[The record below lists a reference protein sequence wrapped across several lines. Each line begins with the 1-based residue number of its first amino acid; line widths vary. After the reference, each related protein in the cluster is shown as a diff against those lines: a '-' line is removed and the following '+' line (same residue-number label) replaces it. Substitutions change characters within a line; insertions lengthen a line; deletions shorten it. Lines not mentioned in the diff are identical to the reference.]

1 MALTI
6 EEKVERFA
14 PELRLIFDKKVREF
28 TRLCI
33 SQGPDYFFI
42 DCPSSTTGKFHPLDE
57 LTADGVIIHTKKVF
71 TMAYEMVKATDCE
84 HSRDLVIAAALI
96 HDLRK
101 QGLTESGHTDMKR
114 HCDLAA
120 QLVTEVQEATQLLD
134 ASQYTII
141 RNCVGY
147 HLGPWSHEP
156 WKKPMSEYTAEELT
170 LFLSDFTVSKRFVSV
185 DYRREERY
193 L

>member
-6 EEKVERFA
+6 EEKEASFKA
-14 PELRLIFDKKVREF
+14 ELQLIYDKHIREF

-33 SQGPDYFFI
+33 GQAPDYFFI
-42 DCPSSTTGKFHPLDE
+42 DCPSSSSGKFHPLDE

-71 TMAYEMVKATDCE
+71 TMAYEMVKAMSCE
-84 HSRDLVIAAALI
+84 HNRDLVCAAALI

-101 QGLTESGHTDMKR
+101 QGLEKTGYTDMKN

-120 QLVTEVQEATQLLD
+120 KLVIEVQDATQLL
-134 ASQYTII
+134 SEEQYQILK
-141 RNCVGY
+141 NCVGY

-156 WKKPMSEYTAEELT
+156 WIKPMSDYTAEELT
-170 LFLSDFTVSKRFVSV
+170 LFLSDFTASKRFVSV
-185 DYRREERY
+185 DYRREEKY

>member
-6 EEKVERFA
+6 EEKVEHFA
-14 PELRLIFDKKVREF
+14 PELRLIFDKRVREF

-33 SQGPDYFFI
+33 GQAPEYFFT

-57 LTADGVIIHTKKVF
+57 LTADGVVIHTKKVF
-71 TMAYEMVKATDCE
+71 TMVYEMVKALDCE
-84 HSRDLVIAAALI
+84 HNRDLVLASALI

-101 QGLTESGHTDMKR
+101 QGLTKSGHTDMQR
-114 HCDLAA
+114 HCDYAA
-120 QLVTEVQEATQLLD
+120 QLVTEVQDATQLLSD
-134 ASQYTII
+134 KQYSIV

-147 HLGPWSHEP
+147 HLGPWSNNP
-156 WKKPMSEYTAEELT
+156 WKKPMAEYTPEELT

-185 DYRREERY
+185 DYRREEKY

>member
-1 MALTI
+1 MTLTI
-6 EEKVERFA
+6 EEKVGRFA

-28 TRLCI
+28 TRLCV
-33 SQGPDYFFI
+33 SQAPDYFFI

-71 TMAYEMVKATDCE
+71 TMAYEMVKAMDCE
-84 HSRDLVIAAALI
+84 QHRDLVCAAAII

-101 QGLTESGHTDMKR
+101 QGLKQTGFTDMKR
-114 HCDLAA
+114 HCDFAA
-120 QLVTEVQEATQLLD
+120 DLVTEVQEATQLLTVE
-134 ASQYTII
+134 QYTII

-147 HLGPWSHEP
+147 HLGPWSNEP

-170 LFLSDFTVSKRFVSV
+170 LFLSDFTVSKRFVGV
-185 DYRREERY
+185 DYKREEKY

>member
-33 SQGPDYFFI
+33 GQAPDYFFI

-57 LTADGVIIHTKKVF
+57 LTADGVVIHTRKVF
-71 TMAYEMVKATDCE
+71 TMVYEMVKAMDCE
-84 HSRDLVIAAALI
+84 RSRDLVCAAALI

-101 QGLTESGHTDMKR
+101 QGIVSKGHTDMAH
-114 HCDLAA
+114 HCDYAA

-134 ASQYTII
+134 TNQYNII

-147 HLGPWSHEP
+147 HLGPWSNDP
-156 WKKPMSEYTAEELT
+156 WKKPMVNYTAEELT

-185 DYRREERY
+185 DYRREEKY